1 MIFDKRSFRPGEF
14 IFLNDD
20 SNKVVNLN
28 PEFSIF
34 TKEYQRQDLMRYC
47 SKLFWDFGTPI
58 DYGKQIKLA
67 LEFYIKNHIKE
78 PELAEIEAIKKAE
91 ADQIE
96 AERKAKIPKFSW
108 DRSKN
113 KIKKEG

>member
-1 MIFDKRSFRPGEF
+1 MRLF
-14 IFLNDD
+14 IGHSANH
-20 SNKVVNLN
+20 
-28 PEFSIF
+28 
-34 TKEYQRQDLMRYC
+34 
-47 SKLFWDFGTPI
+47 SKLFYSKNIPV

-67 LEFYIKNHIKE
+67 LEFYLKNHIKE

-108 DRSKN
+108 DKN
-113 KIKKEG
+113 NKEG